1 MKVDKTPQRIK
12 IGDLSFDS
20 KSEYHT
26 WLYLEK
32 IKGGL
37 QLGRPFKVDLL
48 PKTSHFQKK
57 YMEIDFWL
65 GYSPANPLFLIEY
78 KGDWITE
85 NSSAMSL
92 FKTRLHL
99 MEVNNP
105 AAFGRLLI
113 VGSQELKLP
122 NMITL
127 DELKTKLKG
136 M

>member
-1 MKVDKTPQRIK
+1 MKTDKTPQRIK

-20 KSEYHT
+20 RSEYEAY
-26 WLYLEK
+26 LYLDK

-37 QLGRPFKVDLL
+37 QLGRPFRVELL
-48 PKTSHFQKK
+48 PGTSHFRKK
-57 YMEIDFWL
+57 YMEVDFWL

-78 KGDWITE
+78 KGDWIADKA
-85 NSSAMSL
+85 SSMSL
-92 FKTRLHL
+92 LKTRLHL

-113 VGSQELKLP
+113 IGSQELNLP

-127 DELKTKLKG
+127 QELKTKLKG